1 MPRTASRF
9 EFIGQDLNLPEI
21 LIDFTRL
28 STLMLSGAMF
38 RETPQAS
45 VRMRMRLQH
54 VLEQANT
61 YTKPLTGT
69 AEIVLSEDRLR
80 FDTWFE
86 PLGTSESTDKIF
98 EFALAFDQSGIQGGP
113 LTIDLGTLGKQEI
126 PAPQFALNV
135 GFRPEL
141 ISGTQ
146 ELPGA
151 ETPRLSPLLSD
162 AEARLDIDPDVEPIV
177 IDQDIRLVFNAAHG
191 LVASDIGKIYID
203 DTGARFRLM
212 ETVVSNDRV
221 AAFRSL

>member
-1 MPRTASRF
+1 MFWMTPRLAVWTWTVLLANAAVGPCCQTAF
-9 EFIGQDLNLPEI
+9 YTNHAFDATDGVTLEFIGQDLNLPEI

-113 LTIDLGTLGKQEI
+113 LTIDLGTLGKQED
-126 PAPQFALNV
+126 P
-135 GFRPEL
+135 
-141 ISGTQ
+141 GTAIR
-146 ELPGA
+146 A
-151 ETPRLSPLLSD
+151 ERGLSP
-162 AEARLDIDPDVEPIV
+162 
-177 IDQDIRLVFNAAHG
+177 
-191 LVASDIGKIYID
+191 
-203 DTGARFRLM
+203 
-212 ETVVSNDRV
+212 RV
-221 AAFRSL
+221 